1 MRHVS
6 LPSETTSYS
15 NQETHKFEYAILE
28 IKTRTIV
35 MQHTND
41 IKALMRRT
49 CEDIIRIGQKLLE
62 VKQFLGHGNFMS
74 WLKSEFNWS
83 MSIATKYM
91 QVAKQFKTVNFT
103 NLNIT
108 ASALYLIAAPSTP
121 DIVRAEVLNRASC
134 GESIS
139 YTKTKQIMCQ
149 YKKNAHSQITKFTT
163 LENSRK
169 PQESNFYLST
179 EEKNQIRIS
188 QILHFLPPV
197 NDLNEAANIDS
208 IDNFTTPVTEQDNI
222 INISM
227 SEDLTQKQQ
236 NLVNTTPNSGNASST
251 EIVEMAVK
259 VIQFTPE
266 ELALIISE
274 SAKNGL
280 TNQHLQAIIVSSEQ
294 ALNARQN
301 S

>member
-6 LPSETTSYS
+6 LPSETISYS

-28 IKTRTIV
+28 INTRAIV

-49 CEDIIRIGQKLLE
+49 CEDIIYIGQKLLE
-62 VKQFLGHGNFMS
+62 VKEFLGHGNFIS

-83 MSIATKYM
+83 VSIATKYM

-121 DIVRAEVLNRASC
+121 NIVRAEVLNRASS

-149 YKKNAHSQITKFTT
+149 YKKNAHSQIGKLTT
-163 LENSRK
+163 YETSRE

-179 EEKNQIRIS
+179 EDENQIKMS
-188 QILHFLPPV
+188 QILHV
-197 NDLNEAANIDS
+197 ISTRNGLNEAANIDS
-208 IDNFTTPVTEQDNI
+208 FTTPITEQEKL
-222 INISM
+222 INTSM
-227 SEDLTQKQQ
+227 SEDLTQEQQ
-236 NLVNTTPNSGNASST
+236 NLVNTTPNSDNASST

-259 VIQFTPE
+259 IIQFTPE

-294 ALNARQN
+294 ALNARQD

>member
-6 LPSETTSYS
+6 LPSETISYS
-15 NQETHKFEYAILE
+15 NQEAHKFEYTILE
-28 IKTRTIV
+28 ISTRAIV

-49 CEDIIRIGQKLLE
+49 CDDIIHIGEKLLE
-62 VKQFLGHGNFMS
+62 VKQFLGHGNFIS

-83 MSIATKYM
+83 VSIATKYM

-121 DIVRAEVLNRASC
+121 DIVRAEVLNRASS

-149 YKKNAHSQITKFTT
+149 YKKNAHSQIGELTT
-163 LENSRK
+163 FENSRK

-179 EEKNQIRIS
+179 EDKNQIKSS
-188 QILHFLPPV
+188 QIIHIFSTI
-197 NDLNEAANIDS
+197 NDLNQAANIDS
-208 IDNFTTPVTEQDNI
+208 FTTPVTEQEKT

-227 SEDLTQKQQ
+227 SEDLTQEQH
-236 NLVNTTPNSGNASST
+236 NLVNTTPNSDNASSI

-259 VIQFTPE
+259 IIQFTPK

-280 TNQHLQAIIVSSEQ
+280 TKQHLQAIIVSSEQ
-294 ALNARQN
+294 ALNARQD